1 MPTLRGVGAT
11 GKSQGEQRTSGQP
24 QRSLGDSSCRPTPP
38 PLFLRRS
45 VPQPLRWG
53 GLGSC
58 LLGPAGTAQK
68 GWAASTTVAVAALA
82 SAAWARATGGGLGL
96 RRKWEGPITS
106 VEQRWGCE
114 QGRTSLPKGR
124 SMQVK
129 VWRARGVKVQTLGWV
144 YAKQTRFL
152 WTLLA
157 GGTDL
162 V

>member
-1 MPTLRGVGAT
+1 MCPH
-11 GKSQGEQRTSGQP
+11 SGEWARQERAR
-24 QRSLGDSSCRPTPP
+24 RSSARLVNHSAPLETPL

-45 VPQPLRWG
+45 VLQPLPWG

-68 GWAASTTVAVAALA
+68 GWAASTTVEHGPRQPWRVPRGLGLQ
-82 SAAWARATGGGLGL
+82 GGGLGL
-96 RRKWEGPITS
+96 RRKWEGPIKS

-114 QGRTSLPKGR
+114 QGRTSLPKGW

-129 VWRARGVKVQTLGWV
+129 VWRARAVKVQTLGWV
-144 YAKQTRFL
+144 YAQQTRFL
-152 WTLLA
+152 WTLFA